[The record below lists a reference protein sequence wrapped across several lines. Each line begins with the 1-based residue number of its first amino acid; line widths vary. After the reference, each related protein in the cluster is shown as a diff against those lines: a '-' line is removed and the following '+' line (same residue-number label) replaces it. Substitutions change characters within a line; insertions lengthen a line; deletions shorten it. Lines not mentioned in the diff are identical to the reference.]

1 MNSRVH
7 QWTLRATTA
16 DLPAVDQLLTLA
28 GAVLDRDIRAATT
41 SGTTG
46 SIIPISL
53 PRNPV
58 PTSQLATNVMAANKA
73 NDPWLQ
79 VFMAATTV
87 TVAEID
93 GQVVGVLLATPPPN
107 IARQLG
113 DTAERINPGSGR
125 QALASIVLRLVRLSA
140 VAVSPAYQH
149 TGIAKA
155 LISRGVENY
164 RRAGYIAMYGQ
175 FESSRQLAPFYEKLG
190 FQVCGAG
197 EDLDFGD
204 VFGPPLT
211 IGPHPGEQLFRIQL
225 R

>member
-1 MNSRVH
+1 M
-7 QWTLRATTA
+7 
-16 DLPAVDQLLTLA
+16 
-28 GAVLDRDIRAATT
+28 
-41 SGTTG
+41 
-46 SIIPISL
+46 
-53 PRNPV
+53 

-211 IGPHPGEQLFRIQL
+211 SRLAHTPESSCFAFSCGERIARNRAVRQGTAGGRGNTPPLGPGSRWDARWGLPACRDRREWTGDDS
-225 R
+225 